1 MVKNE
6 EMNQKKLKL
15 SNLIKQTFAS
25 LSAISINFLPA
36 ASVAQ
41 TLRLTETTLT
51 EVNQALEKG
60 AVTSEQLVKLYLKR
74 IETYEDQGPKINAII
89 SVNPNAVAEAIAL
102 DKERQESGPR
112 GPLHGIPIIVKDNY
126 NTKDIPTT
134 AGSILLDNSLPPD
147 DAFTIKKLRDA
158 GAIIIAK
165 ANMSEFAESYGWLGY
180 SSLGGLTLNPYKL
193 TRDPSGSSGGS
204 GAAIAAS
211 FALLAT
217 GTDTSGSIRGP
228 ASVAGIVGIKP
239 TQGLVSRDGI
249 VPLTLSFDSAGPMT
263 NTVRD
268 GAIALGIMAGIDRND
283 PRTLDSQ
290 GKSYQDYTQFLD
302 KDALKGA
309 KIGVVID
316 FNGGNEEVDA
326 LTQQAV
332 AKLKE
337 LGAEMVIVDLP
348 TQLENLWPLMEEVT
362 EAEFEP
368 QLENYLQTLTASVP
382 KSLERLINLA
392 LSNNIAQSSNA
403 LNPGRIRGAQASVEH
418 KGLADP
424 RYLYITQYEFPR
436 VRQVLTSI
444 MESQELDAM
453 IFPTMRCPAGP
464 LYTIEND
471 RTYECNIDDPYT
483 PGYLANV
490 SGFPGISVPM
500 GFTKQGLPVGLTF
513 FGLAYSEPTLLGFA
527 YAYEQATQFRRSPAS
542 TPPLPGE
549 TINY

>member
-1 MVKNE
+1 
-6 EMNQKKLKL
+6 MNQKKLKL
-15 SNLIKQTFAS
+15 SNLIKKTFAS

-36 ASVAQ
+36 ASLAQ

-51 EVNQALEKG
+51 EVNQALEQG

-112 GPLHGIPIIVKDNY
+112 SPLHGIPIIVKDNY
-126 NTKDIPTT
+126 NTKDMPTT
-134 AGSILLDNSLPPD
+134 AVSILLDHSLPPD

-180 SSLGGLTLNPYKL
+180 SSLGGLTLNPYNL

-268 GAIALGIMAGIDRND
+268 GVIALGIMAGMDRKD
-283 PRTLDSQ
+283 PRTLDS
-290 GKSYQDYTQFLD
+290 
-302 KDALKGA
+302 
-309 KIGVVID
+309 
-316 FNGGNEEVDA
+316 
-326 LTQQAV
+326 
-332 AKLKE
+332 
-337 LGAEMVIVDLP
+337 
-348 TQLENLWPLMEEVT
+348 
-362 EAEFEP
+362 
-368 QLENYLQTLTASVP
+368 
-382 KSLERLINLA
+382 
-392 LSNNIAQSSNA
+392 
-403 LNPGRIRGAQASVEH
+403 
-418 KGLADP
+418 
-424 RYLYITQYEFPR
+424 
-436 VRQVLTSI
+436 
-444 MESQELDAM
+444 
-453 IFPTMRCPAGP
+453 
-464 LYTIEND
+464 
-471 RTYECNIDDPYT
+471 
-483 PGYLANV
+483 
-490 SGFPGISVPM
+490 
-500 GFTKQGLPVGLTF
+500 
-513 FGLAYSEPTLLGFA
+513 
-527 YAYEQATQFRRSPAS
+527 
-542 TPPLPGE
+542 
-549 TINY
+549 

>member
-1 MVKNE
+1 
-6 EMNQKKLKL
+6 MNQKKLKL

>member
-1 MVKNE
+1 
-6 EMNQKKLKL
+6 MNQKKLKL

-25 LSAISINFLPA
+25 LTAISINFLPA
-36 ASVAQ
+36 ASLGQ

-112 GPLHGIPIIVKDNY
+112 SPLHGIPIIVKDNY

-180 SSLGGLTLNPYKL
+180 SSLGGLTLNPYNL

-228 ASVAGIVGIKP
+228 ASVAGIIGIKP

-268 GAIALGIMAGIDRND
+268 GAIALGIMAGMDRND

-332 AKLKE
+332 SKLKE
-337 LGAEMVIVDLP
+337 LGAEVVIVDLP

-368 QLENYLQTLTASVP
+368 QLENYLETLTASVP

-392 LSNNIAQSSNA
+392 LSNTIA
-403 LNPGRIRGAQASVEH
+403 
-418 KGLADP
+418 
-424 RYLYITQYEFPR
+424 
-436 VRQVLTSI
+436 
-444 MESQELDAM
+444 
-453 IFPTMRCPAGP
+453 
-464 LYTIEND
+464 
-471 RTYECNIDDPYT
+471 
-483 PGYLANV
+483 
-490 SGFPGISVPM
+490 
-500 GFTKQGLPVGLTF
+500 
-513 FGLAYSEPTLLGFA
+513 
-527 YAYEQATQFRRSPAS
+527 
-542 TPPLPGE
+542 
-549 TINY
+549 

>member
-1 MVKNE
+1 
-6 EMNQKKLKL
+6 MNQKNLGL
-15 SNLIKQTFAS
+15 SKLIKQTLAS
-25 LSAISINFLPA
+25 LSAISLSFFPA
-36 ASVAQ
+36 ASVAE

-89 SVNPNAVAEAIAL
+89 SVNPNAIAEAIAL
-102 DKERQESGPR
+102 DKERQEKGPR

-134 AGSILLDNSLPPD
+134 AGSILLNNSLPPD

-193 TRDPSGSSGGS
+193 TRNPSGSSGGS
-204 GAAIAAS
+204 GAAIASS

-268 GAIALGIMAGIDRND
+268 GAIALGIMAGMDRND

-302 KDALKGA
+302 QDALKGA

-332 AKLKE
+332 SKLKE
-337 LGAEMVIVDLP
+337 LGAEVVIVDLP

-368 QLENYLQTLTASVP
+368 QLDNYLQTLTASVP
-382 KSLERLINLA
+382 KSLERLITLA
-392 LSNNIAQSSNA
+392 LSNTIAQSSNA

-418 KGLADP
+418 TGLADA

-464 LYTIEND
+464 VYTLEKD

-500 GFTKQGLPVGLTF
+500 GSTKEGLPVGLTF

-527 YAYEQATQFRRSPAS
+527 YAYEQATQFRRSPSS